1 MEAFAGNECIVSY
14 LGELGWGM
22 LEEVRGFRSV
32 GEAVVRVSIGW
43 DVGRK
48 LEIVSL
54 LDVFGGK

>member
-1 MEAFAGNECIVSY
+1 
-14 LGELGWGM
+14 M